1 MKNNKK
7 DFIILGAGNVAHA
20 LSKELNA
27 KGYTIRGIYSR
38 TTKSA
43 RALAKY
49 FSCEVYADP
58 SLVPADASYYLIS
71 VTDEAL
77 PEVAS
82 RLPDTQGLVL
92 HTAGSVPLGVLARF
106 KHHGVL
112 YPLQTLS
119 KSRETDFSIVPLC
132 IEASDKSTLKDIKKL
147 ALEIS
152 ETIVEVTSQQRK
164 ILHVA
169 AVFSCNF
176 SNYMYIAAHDIL
188 KNAGM
193 DFKILLP
200 LIIETVEKLM
210 LMDPRQAQTGPA
222 VRGDKTIIKEHQQ
235 LLNDMPQYQ
244 KIYAY
249 LSAAIAET
257 FSQKKD

>member
-1 MKNNKK
+1 MKKQKN

-20 LSKELNA
+20 LGKELNA
-27 KGYTIRGIYSR
+27 KGYTIRGVYSR

-49 FSCEVYADP
+49 FSCDVYADP
-58 SLVPADASYYLIS
+58 ALIPPDAAFYLIS

-82 RLPDTQGLVL
+82 RMPDTDGIVL
-92 HTAGSVPLGVLARF
+92 HTAGSVPIEVLARF
-106 KHHGVL
+106 KRHGVL

-119 KSRETDFSIVPLC
+119 KNKETDFSIVPLC
-132 IEASDKSTLKDIKKL
+132 IEASDKATLKEIKKL
-147 ALEIS
+147 ALEMS
-152 ETIVEVTSQQRK
+152 ETIVEVSSQQRK

-169 AVFSCNF
+169 AVFACNF

-188 KNAGM
+188 QRSGL
-193 DFKILLP
+193 DFKIMLP

-222 VRGDKTIIKEHQQ
+222 LRGDKSVMQEHQQ
-235 LLNDMPQYQ
+235 LLKEMPHYQ
-244 KIYAY
+244 KIYKT
-249 LSAAIAET
+249 LSTAITET
-257 FSQKKD
+257 FTKNKE

>member
-1 MKNNKK
+1 MKKQKK
-7 DFIILGAGNVAHA
+7 DIIILGAGNVAHA
-20 LSKELNA
+20 LGKELNA
-27 KGYTIRGIYSR
+27 KGYLIRGVYSR

-49 FSCEVYADP
+49 FSCDVYADP
-58 SLVPADASYYLIS
+58 SLIPADASYYLIS

-82 RLPDTQGLVL
+82 RIPFTDGIVM
-92 HTAGSVPLGVLARF
+92 HTAGSVPLDVLARF
-106 KHHGVL
+106 KRYGVL

-119 KSRETDFSIVPLC
+119 KNKETDFSIVPLC
-132 IEASDKSTLKDIKKL
+132 IEASDKTTLKEIKKI
-147 ALEIS
+147 ALEMS
-152 ETIVEVTSQQRK
+152 ETVVEVTTRQRK
-164 ILHVA
+164 VLHVA
-169 AVFSCNF
+169 AVFACNF

-188 KNAGM
+188 KQEGM

-222 VRGDKTIIKEHQQ
+222 IRGDKSIMQEHIHLLKE
-235 LLNDMPQYQ
+235 MPHYQ
-244 KIYAY
+244 KIYKT
-249 LSAAIAET
+249 LSSAIAEILAP
-257 FSQKKD
+257 KKD

>member
-1 MKNNKK
+1 MKKGKN
-7 DFIILGAGNVAHA
+7 DVIVLGAGNVAHA
-20 LSKELNA
+20 FSKEFNN
-27 KGYTIRGIYSR
+27 KGLQIRGIYSR

-49 FSCEVYADP
+49 FSCDVFADP
-58 SLVPADASYYLIS
+58 ALIPTDASYYLIS

-77 PEVAS
+77 PEVVA
-82 RLPDTQGLVL
+82 RMPETEGIVM
-92 HTAGSVPLGVLARF
+92 HTAGSVPMSVLSRF
-106 KHHGVL
+106 KKYGVL

-119 KSRETDFSIVPLC
+119 KNRETDFSIVPLC
-132 IEASDKSTLKDIKKL
+132 IEASDKSTLKEIKKI
-147 ALEIS
+147 ALSMS
-152 ETIVEVTSQQRK
+152 ETVVEVSSDQRK

-169 AVFSCNF
+169 AVFACNF

-188 KNAGM
+188 KHAGM

-222 VRGDKTIIKEHQQ
+222 VRGDKTVMHEHQQ
-235 LLNDMPQYQ
+235 LLKDMPQYQ
-244 KIYAY
+244 KLYKT

-257 FSQKKD
+257 LPHS